1 MSSSPPIGLAI
12 LGAGIFATEA
22 LVQHPHHH
30 LKAVYSRSEKSAQEL
45 SSKAAQALKP
55 KLSPSPSVYHDSGDE
70 SCNLD
75 ALLARSDIQAVI
87 VVLPISVQP
96 KIVVKALEA
105 GKHVLSEK
113 PVAADVKQ
121 GIELIRVYND
131 KYKPRGLIWK
141 VAENYEA
148 EPGYRKAAELV
159 REGRIGQLI
168 QFKAVVE
175 VNVTQESKYYKT
187 SWRTVPDYQGGFLLD
202 GGVHTAAVLRTVI
215 PSTITHISSFAS
227 LNKEY
232 LAPHDSIHAI
242 VKAGPQIHGTAS
254 FTFAWPTKSTASS
267 EDFIFT
273 GTKGWLSI
281 IDTWDTEEGRVKL
294 KIVTRKSEDSDEET
308 EEVIEEA
315 FNGVTAELV
324 DFLKAVEGKG
334 ELGLGD
340 PAGALKDVA
349 FIEAALNSNGAVIDI
364 TNLVP
369 AGL

>member
-1 MSSSPPIGLAI
+1 MSSSPIGLAI

-22 LVQHPHHH
+22 FVQHPHYH

-45 SSKAAQALKP
+45 SSKATQALKP
-55 KLSPSPSVYHDSGDE
+55 RLSPSPTVYHDSGDE

-87 VVLPISVQP
+87 VVLPITLQP
-96 KIVVKALEA
+96 KIILKVLEA

-141 VAENYEA
+141 VAENFEA

-159 REGRIGQLI
+159 REGRIGDLI
-168 QFKAVVE
+168 QFKAVIE
-175 VNVTQESKYYKT
+175 AHVTQESKYYKT
-187 SWRTVPDYQGGFLLD
+187 PWRTVPDYQGGFLLD
-202 GGVHTAAVLRTVI
+202 GGVHAAAVIRIIL
-215 PSTITHISSFAS
+215 PSAITHVSSFAS

-232 LAPHDSIHAI
+232 LAPHDSFHAI
-242 VKAGPQIHGTAS
+242 VKAGPRIHGTAS

-267 EDFIFT
+267 EEFIFT

-281 IDTWDTEEGRVKL
+281 TKGTEKRGVKL
-294 KIVTRKSEDSDEET
+294 KIVTRKFENSDEET

-324 DFLKAVEGKG
+324 NFLKAVEGKD

-340 PAGALKDVA
+340 PAEALKDVA